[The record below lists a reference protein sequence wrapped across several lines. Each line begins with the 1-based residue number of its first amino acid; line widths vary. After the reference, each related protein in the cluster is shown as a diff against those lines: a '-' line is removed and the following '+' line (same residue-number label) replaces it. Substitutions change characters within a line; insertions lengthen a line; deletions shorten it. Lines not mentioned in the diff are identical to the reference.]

1 MALEK
6 RIYPYLSTDPNV
18 KEMADYAP
26 ANGDWSN
33 ILAIT
38 YDGARINGQKT
49 KVFAYLGFPE
59 GVSAEE
65 QVPAVVLVHGGS
77 GHAYAQW
84 VKIWNDRGYAAIA
97 MDTTGYFPSAAGK
110 GKAGSHGED
119 TAWWQYGLYGPFA
132 EPGYVNAPNTDRMQ
146 NVPHQRLEEQWMYHA
161 VVSTILAHNVLRADY
176 RVDSEKIGICGISWG
191 SVIASIAIGY
201 DTRYAYAIPVY
212 GSGYLESSL
221 TYFGELFAP
230 PKVRKLWSAADRFDR
245 VAIPTL
251 LLAWVHD
258 SNFSINASTLSY
270 RAMTH
275 PYTVL
280 CLKQSWKHSHSSGWA
295 PEEIYRFADSICC
308 GKEPLVT
315 CETEPAGR
323 NLSFTIRKSADTL
336 VTARAYYLTEELSY
350 SRKNGQF
357 NPTPDQTLWESVAC
371 RVNGTRVA
379 GTLPANAV
387 NYYVELT
394 AITADG
400 TYITTTGLV
409 DARV

>member
-1 MALEK
+1 MALEE
-6 RIYPYLSTDPNV
+6 RIYPYISAEPNV
-18 KEMADYAP
+18 KEMADYDP
-26 ANGDWSN
+26 ADSAWSN
-33 ILAIT
+33 IRAIT
-38 YDGARINGQKT
+38 YDGAKIDGEKT

-59 GVSAEE
+59 GASAER

-97 MDTTGYFPSAAGK
+97 MDTTGYFPSAAGR

-119 TAWWQYGLYGPFA
+119 AAWWQHGLYGPFA
-132 EPGYVNAPNTDRMQ
+132 EPGYVNAPDSDRMQ
-146 NVPHQRLEEQWMYHA
+146 NVPQQRLEAQWMYHA
-161 VVSTILAHNVLRADY
+161 VVSTILAHNVLRADQ
-176 RVDSEKIGICGISWG
+176 RVNSEKIGICGISWG

-201 DTRYAYAIPVY
+201 DTRYAFAIPVY

-230 PKVRKLWSAADRFDR
+230 QKVQQLWSAADRFDR

-251 LLAWVHD
+251 WLAWVHD

-280 CLKQSWKHSHSSGWA
+280 CLKQNWKHSHPSGWA
-295 PEEIYRFADSICC
+295 PAEIYRFADSVCC
-308 GKEPLVT
+308 GKKPLVT
-315 CETEPAGR
+315 CKTQPSGR
-323 NLSFTIRKSADTL
+323 NLSFTIRKPADTL
-336 VTARAYYLTEELSY
+336 VTARAYYLTEALSY
-350 SRKNGQF
+350 SRKNGQVH
-357 NPTPDQTLWESVAC
+357 PTPDQTVWESVPC
-371 RVNGTRVA
+371 RVNGTCVA
-379 GTLPANAV
+379 GDLPINAV

-400 TYITTTGLV
+400 TYITSTGLV